1 MILVVGGTGFVGS
14 AIVRELI
21 ARGQNVSVLSR
32 DSAKAA
38 GRFPGADVQFRRGDV
53 TDAVTL
59 PDAVAGVETV
69 IASHQFPNSP
79 IENAGRGFTFENV
92 DAVGTE
98 NLVAAAKSAG
108 VKRIIYL
115 SGAGP

>member
-38 GRFPGADVQFRRGDV
+38 GRFPGADVQFRRGDHL
-53 TDAVTL
+53 TL
-59 PDAVAGVETV
+59 VFDEPPPGTVAHAVAIT
-69 IASHQFPNSP
+69 SN
-79 IENAGRGFTFENV
+79 GR
-92 DAVGTE
+92 
-98 NLVAAAKSAG
+98 
-108 VKRIIYL
+108 
-115 SGAGP
+115 P